1 MCVRNVDVVTR
12 VRRLLIL
19 QSTLA
24 GFWMPETQPSAL
36 GPAVTWFIS
45 CILFNWSCKTAADL
59 APRATGAVLTAG
71 QFAVCCLLGWVALS
85 VEHGF
90 APVASVRQMRSIF
103 PAERRFAMAVA
114 QIAVALVCANLA
126 MMMALEHVSVA
137 LFQTTKA
144 ASPVITVL
152 VTVLLFSQRYAFSTY
167 ASLVPLVVGFYLAAS
182 STHGSEISGFGL
194 AGCAASTLAQVFVNL
209 RAKHIYAT
217 RYNYCADSTNLTQ
230 TVKATQLQFAISIFA
245 AALTLAGG
253 VAMHAVPK
261 LLPPAYL
268 PASLGLRNAGNE
280 SSNAAV
286 VDEDEGGQTR
296 LVLVVF
302 ANGVLYWAES
312 VCAYSCNSR
321 LRPLPFAI
329 MDSVRRLSIV
339 VSSFVLYGRSPT
351 QTNIGGILLVLCGA
365 LAYVFSIRTPAASL
379 EADPREQDVGAK
391 KMS

>member
-1 MCVRNVDVVTR
+1 
-12 VRRLLIL
+12 
-19 QSTLA
+19 
-24 GFWMPETQPSAL
+24 MPETQRPSAL

-103 PAERRFAMAVA
+103 PSERRFAIAVA

-126 MMMALEHVSVA
+126 MMIALEHVSVA

-152 VTVLLFSQRYAFSTY
+152 VTTLLFSQRYALSTY
-167 ASLVPLVVGFYLAAS
+167 ASLVPLVIGFYLAAS
-182 STHGSEISGFGL
+182 STHGSEISVFGL
-194 AGCAASTLAQVFVNL
+194 AGCAASTVAQVFVNL

-217 RYNYCADSTNLTQ
+217 SYSSRADSTNVTQ
-230 TVKATQLQFAISIFA
+230 TVTATQLQFAISVCA
-245 AALTLAGG
+245 AALTLGGG
-253 VAMHAVPK
+253 VAVHAAPK
-261 LLPPAYL
+261 LVPPAYL
-268 PASLGLRNAGNE
+268 PASLGLSNSEYEA
-280 SSNAAV
+280 SNAATI
-286 VDEDEGGQTR
+286 DQDEGGQAM
-296 LVLVVF
+296 LVLVVV
-302 ANGVLYWAES
+302 ANGVLYWTES

-321 LRPLPFAI
+321 LSSLPFAI

-379 EADPREQDVGAK
+379 TAKPPERDVSAK